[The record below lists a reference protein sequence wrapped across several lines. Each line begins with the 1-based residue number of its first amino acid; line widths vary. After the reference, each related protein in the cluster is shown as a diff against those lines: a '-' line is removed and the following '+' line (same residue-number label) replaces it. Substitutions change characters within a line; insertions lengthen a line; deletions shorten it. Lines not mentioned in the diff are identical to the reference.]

1 MSASARPAE
10 KVEGGA
16 LTPTAGGV
24 LDAKKKTTKAAKRQ
38 AKSQT

>member
-1 MSASARPAE
+1 MSESARSAE
-10 KVEGGA
+10 KVERA
-16 LTPTAGGV
+16 AFRPTAGGV